1 MENLIFTHRGRA
13 WVKRIIGVFWILL
26 GIFSLLFM
34 SDKPLTQHIWITSI
48 VEVLIGIIFF
58 TPLVGNNETR
68 LVVGEGNLKIKWATK
83 IRDIIIQDNEI
94 EKIIL
99 KDKKIE
105 IRRKEK
111 KTVVFWFERWEIED
125 KRKVYEFMIE
135 YARQRNIVL
144 EK

>member
-26 GIFSLLFM
+26 GIFSLLFIYY
-34 SDKPLTQHIWITSI
+34 KPLTLQIWITSI

-68 LVVGEGNLKIKWATK
+68 LVVGDGNLKIKWATK

-105 IRRKEK
+105 IQRKEK
-111 KTVVFWFERWEIED
+111 KAVGLWFERWEIAD
-125 KRKVYEFMIE
+125 KRKIYEFMIE
-135 YARQRNIVL
+135 YAQRRNIVL

>member
-1 MENLIFTHRGRA
+1 MESLIFTHRGRA
-13 WVKRIIGVFWILL
+13 WVKRIIGVFWMLL
-26 GIFSLLFM
+26 GIFSLLFR
-34 SDKPLTQHIWITSI
+34 SDKLLTLHIWITSI

-68 LVVGEGNLKIKWATK
+68 LVVGDGNLKIKWATK
-83 IRDIIIQDNEI
+83 IRGIIIRDNEI

-105 IRRKEK
+105 IQRKEK
-111 KTVVFWFERWEIED
+111 KAVGLWFERWEIED

>member
-26 GIFSLLFM
+26 GIFSLLFIY
-34 SDKPLTQHIWITSI
+34 SKPLTLHIWITSI

-68 LVVGEGNLKIKWATK
+68 LVVGDGNLKIKWATK

-105 IRRKEK
+105 ILRKEK
-111 KTVVFWFERWEIED
+111 KAVGLWFERWEIAD
-125 KRKVYEFMIE
+125 KRKIYEFMIE
-135 YARQRNIVL
+135 YAGQRNIVL

>member
-13 WVKRIIGVFWILL
+13 WVKRIIGVLWILL
-26 GIFSLLFM
+26 GIFSLLFR
-34 SDKPLTQHIWITSI
+34 SDKSLTLHIWITSI
-48 VEVLIGIIFF
+48 VEVLIGILFF

-68 LVVGEGNLKIKWATK
+68 LVVGDGNLKIKWATK

-94 EKIIL
+94 KKIIL
-99 KDKKIE
+99 KDKKIV
-105 IRRKEK
+105 IQRKEK
-111 KTVVFWFERWEIED
+111 KAVGLWFERWEIVD
-125 KRKVYEFMIE
+125 KRKIYEFMIE

>member
-1 MENLIFTHRGRA
+1 
-13 WVKRIIGVFWILL
+13 
-26 GIFSLLFM
+26 M
-34 SDKPLTQHIWITSI
+34 SDKSLTLHIWITSI

-68 LVVGEGNLKIKWATK
+68 LVAGDGNLIIKWATK
-83 IRDIIIQDNEI
+83 IRNIIIQNNEI

-105 IRRKEK
+105 IQRKEK
-111 KTVVFWFERWEIED
+111 KPVVLWFERWEIED
-125 KRKVYEFMIE
+125 KRIVYEFMID

>member
-13 WVKRIIGVFWILL
+13 WVKRIIGVLWILL
-26 GIFSLLFM
+26 GIFSLLFR
-34 SDKPLTQHIWITSI
+34 SDKSLTLHIWITSI

-68 LVVGEGNLKIKWATK
+68 LVVGDGNLKIKWATK

-94 EKIIL
+94 EKIVM
-99 KDKKIE
+99 KDKKIV
-105 IRRKEK
+105 IQRKEK
-111 KTVVFWFERWEIED
+111 KAVGFWFERWEIID
-125 KRKVYEFMIE
+125 KRKIYEFMIE

>member
-26 GIFSLLFM
+26 GIFSLLFIY
-34 SDKPLTQHIWITSI
+34 SKPLTLHIWITSI

-68 LVVGEGNLKIKWATK
+68 LVVGDGNLKIKWATK
-83 IRDIIIQDNEI
+83 ISDIIIQDNEI

-105 IRRKEK
+105 ILRKEK
-111 KTVVFWFERWEIED
+111 KAVGLWFERWELVD
-125 KRKVYEFMIE
+125 KRKIYEFMIE
-135 YARQRNIVL
+135 YAGQRNIVL